1 MSARPVLYSFRRC
14 PYAMRARMGLLAAG
28 IEVEL
33 REVVLRD
40 KPADML
46 EVSPKGTVPVLVLG
60 DGQVIEE
67 SLDVIDWALAQGDA
81 GGLLAV
87 DPEAQKALIEN
98 MDTVFKPHLDRYKY
112 PNRYQDE
119 AGEAD
124 HRALGLA
131 WIEANL
137 APRLD
142 GQPNLFGAD
151 VSFADIASFPFIR
164 QFAHVD
170 RDWFY
175 ASAPAAVGEWLKR
188 HLASDRFAKIMKK
201 YAQWVSGQPGVDFP
215 E

>member
-119 AGEAD
+119 TGETD

-142 GQPNLFGAD
+142 GQTNLFGAD

-175 ASAPAAVGEWLKR
+175 ASAPASVGEWLKR
-188 HLASDRFAKIMKK
+188 HLASDRFARIMKK
-201 YAQWVSGQPGVDFP
+201 YARWVSGQPGVDFP